1 MVLFGNQIKEMGERN
16 TPSDIPRVSEQFSDK
31 KKGFVDWVNLM
42 KPTNEE
48 KDHWVRGVVV
58 LLLIKFGIITNNQL

>member
-16 TPSDIPRVSEQFSDK
+16 KPSDIPRVSEQFSDK

-48 KDHWVRGVVV
+48 KDHWVRLVV
-58 LLLIKFGIITNNQL
+58 LCCCFVTD